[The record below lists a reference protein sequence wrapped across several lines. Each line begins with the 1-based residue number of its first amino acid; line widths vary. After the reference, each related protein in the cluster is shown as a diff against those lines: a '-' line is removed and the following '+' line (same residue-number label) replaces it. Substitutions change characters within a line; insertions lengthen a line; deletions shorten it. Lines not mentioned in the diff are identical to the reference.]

1 MTSSR
6 EPVVAIDFGTSTI
19 LVAVRTNEEDPDPTI
34 PIGHANSWMPSVVGI
49 DDQGAYLF
57 GEDAERLNE
66 NQVIRSIKTLLG
78 GGKERVLVNG
88 QSLQIDQLIE
98 KLLIEAVNRAKA
110 NAGNRRPYLES
121 SFRVHLCCPANW
133 TAKSRKRLGA
143 IAKRAGLDASPDE
156 IVDEPIAAGVSWVSG
171 SEAFGR
177 ELPEGRTLVFDYG
190 GGTLDV
196 AVLEVARLNGA
207 PRPDITVLHAD
218 ALSSAG
224 DRLDELIAKDL
235 ENRLTIS
242 GWSGAESETEKVQLT
257 RRAARELKHLLSE
270 SDEAGTRIP
279 GFDGP
284 VTYTRKELEAAF
296 DEQLVEAVRFALN
309 VIKGSVARQMGA
321 RYQRIRQ
328 SEKEEQS
335 REIDHILL
343 AGGMSRIPYVRKKLR
358 DQLGRE
364 PEVDPGL
371 VDPEKSV
378 VSGLTFHDAVT
389 GLNVHRP
396 GFSFLAQYLDANGKN
411 ILDANGK
418 NIEEQ
423 VLYEAFSPLYDPGES
438 FIRDSDL
445 GTQTNLEVPNGA
457 ESVKIICQGISGRV
471 VPLQIEGELESVIEC
486 PLSPHDRRRKSH
498 SFKLFVDG
506 RIVLH
511 AKKTVSLWIPRW
523 PILRDGMAAKL
534 QAERKKPKIPWYGRA
549 PDPIDITYNR

>member
-1 MTSSR
+1 M
-6 EPVVAIDFGTSTI
+6 AIDFGTSTI

-34 PIGHANSWMPSVVGI
+34 PIGVANSWMPSVVGI
-49 DDQGAYLF
+49 DDQGSYLF
-57 GEDAERLNE
+57 GEYAEQLNE
-66 NQVIRSIKTLLG
+66 DQVVRSIKTLLG
-78 GGKERVLVNG
+78 GGKEQVLVNG
-88 QSLQIDQLIE
+88 KPRQIDELIE
-98 KLLIEAVNRAKA
+98 KLLIDAVNRAKA
-110 NAGNRRPYLES
+110 NAGNRRPHLES
-121 SFRVHLCCPANW
+121 PFRVHLCCPANW
-133 TAKSRKRLGA
+133 TAKSRQRLGE

-171 SEAFGR
+171 SEASGR

-218 ALSSAG
+218 ALPSAG

-235 ENRLTIS
+235 ESRLTIS
-242 GWSGAESETEKVQLT
+242 GWSGAQDETEKAQLT
-257 RRAARELKHLLSE
+257 IRAARELKHLLSE

-296 DEQLVEAVRFALN
+296 DEQLDEAVKFALN
-309 VIKGSVARQMGA
+309 VIKGSVARQPGA

-335 REIDHILL
+335 RELHHILL

-358 DQLGRE
+358 DQLVRE

-389 GLNVHRP
+389 GLNLHRP
-396 GFSFLAQYLDANGKN
+396 GFSFLAQY
-411 ILDANGK
+411 LDANGK

-423 VLYEAFSPLYDPGES
+423 VLYEAFSPLYKRHEA
-438 FIRDSDL
+438 FTQDSDL
-445 GTQTNLEVPNGA
+445 GTQTDLEVPNGA
-457 ESVKIICQGISGRV
+457 ESVKIICRGISGQV

-486 PLSPHDRRRKSH
+486 PLSPHKRRRKSH

-511 AKKTVSLWIPRW
+511 ARKTVSLWIPRW

-534 QAERKKPKIPWYGRA
+534 QAKRKKPRVPWYGRA
-549 PDPIDITYNR
+549 PDPMDITYNR